1 MSEDFDAAVASTL
14 QPSPA
19 QAARVGFSVAA
30 DTNPDAH
37 AEALRVARRTGVPVD
52 TVTAY
57 PQEMKR
63 QAAVGSIDFDT
74 LAKTSPATAALLAD
88 VEKAKVSHDDVEGL
102 ANTENALKAWKG
114 PAPSF
119 ASVAGGL
126 AESLKFKP
134 LIAGLRLAFN
144 DALFGAGGDVSD
156 QVRRAD
162 LVRKAGQAQAQQDY
176 TTPAFESSTA
186 SGLYSGGVSI
196 MQNLPGLAASILT
209 GSPAPG
215 LALAGIN
222 SAAPAYGKYSARGA
236 LAGEAALGAGMEGSI
251 EVLTEALPMGFL
263 VKNFGRAGF
272 GEFMTGL
279 LGREIPTE
287 IIATLTQNLTDAAI
301 ANPDVTMADY
311 LKAQPDAVYQTI
323 LATLVQSAAMGGAGK
338 IVQVATGRAQAVQ
351 DAERGGEYL
360 DKLNQAIAA
369 SKVLQRD
376 PETFEQFV
384 SSAAE
389 GAPVQAVFI
398 DANTLLQSGV
408 AEQVIAASPAV
419 ASQIQQAAQ
428 IGGQIAIPIDEYA
441 AKIAP
446 TDAAGTLLDH
456 LKTDPEGF
464 SRAEAQQYM
473 QSHAEELRAEVERAM
488 EDRQGHDAFRE
499 SADVV
504 RAEIRKQL
512 DDAGRFTGPA
522 NDAYATLV
530 GNFFAVQA
538 AKMGITPQELYARY
552 PLNVTAQA
560 VGGAQFDQAEN
571 SGNVSGM
578 DDAEKAAVNIWRRLA
593 DAEDSHGKL
602 GVLKEV
608 RAIIESRPDL
618 AGSVLIEAKN
628 LGYDIEADGGL
639 NLALIKASNASGNYL
654 GVDSSALE
662 NYQGPDAVVSDGN
675 RSENSTSG
683 RDSSSVEPPRAR
695 QVDDNSVAVSDVGHI
710 SSRQEAKK
718 IEDTVSDRAAK
729 VSEMRI
735 PPPEIPKK
743 LSQKQ
748 FEGILQDIDAFGPC
762 LPKDDP
768 DRVREFRSILSRL
781 KAAGVDYIDMYH
793 VTDAS
798 IHDFIT
804 DGITG
809 SSVDHAGAFSGRLR
823 SKSVYG
829 FLDPDDIQDTYDGV
843 LGAESDTPNV
853 IHIKIPVANIINFR
867 WDSNFNVTF
876 GSYSGVRFIGNV
888 PPKWIDGAYKYD
900 ISTGK
905 VIAVEKINKQSTST
919 GSDVL
924 NQGPRGA
931 FSPASNTITLLKAA
945 DLSTF
950 LHETGHFFLE
960 AQLDMSA
967 RLAAVQERT
976 EGENEIIRD
985 ANALLAWFGLRD
997 IHEWNA
1003 LDFEEKRDYH
1013 ERFARGFEAY
1023 LFEGKAPSI
1032 ELQGVFQRFRAW
1044 LVNIYRD
1051 LKNLNV
1057 ELTDEVR
1064 SVMDRMIATGE
1075 QIQLAERGRSM
1086 MPLFRTAEQAGMTPE
1101 EFAAYQAL
1109 GAQSTADAVEDLQA
1123 RGLRDL
1129 QWLRNARGREIA
1141 RLQKQGET
1149 QRASLRMEV
1158 RREVMSQPVYRAWQ
1172 FLTGKISEVDKLVP
1186 PERFKSDP
1194 DIVDPG
1200 IDSLFS
1206 AIAKLG
1212 GINRE
1217 SAAGMWGVKPEDKPA
1232 SGLFGKPVLRAEGKG
1247 LTVDQMAEK
1256 LAELGY
1262 LKHDENGNTALRD
1275 FEEAFHAE
1283 MGGSPVYSSQA
1294 DYDVLRANS
1303 VRPGDQ
1309 VIAGNLLTGR
1319 LDRAALSEIGEPA
1332 EAVAAVKALRMTADN
1347 GLHPDIVAELFG
1359 FSSGDELVRTLAE
1372 ATPPKEEIDAI
1383 TDQRMMEQFGE
1394 LATPEAIARSADKAI
1409 HNDARARMIA
1419 TEINALAKATGRR
1432 KVLASAAREYAA
1444 AMIARLRVR
1453 DIRPGQYASA
1463 EAKAARAAQ
1472 KASQSGDL
1480 ATSAAEKR
1488 NELVNNYATRAAYDA
1503 QEEVAAGVRYLKKFD
1518 SAAVRKALTADYAD
1532 QIDALLE
1539 RFDLRTGQSL
1549 TAIDKRAALADWIK
1563 SQQDAGIEPDIPPE
1577 LLDGAFRKSFKDM
1590 TVEEF
1595 RGLLDAVKQI
1605 EHLGRLKQY
1614 LLTAKGRREY
1624 EAARNEIV
1632 ASIELHADG
1641 RTADTRTPTTRMGRA
1656 LQGLKRFGA
1665 AHIKAAT
1672 WARIMDGGKDGGPMW
1687 EYFVRAANERGDM
1700 ETTMRSDATK
1710 ALSEIMTPVFA
1721 QPGRMGGKGQFF
1733 PTINRSLNREA
1744 RIALALNVGNE
1755 GNLQR
1760 LLGGEGWTVA
1770 QIMPVLQSLTPQEL
1784 VAVQQVW
1791 DHFESY
1797 RPQIAAKERRIYGK
1811 EPAWVAPGS
1820 AVTAQ
1825 LGLRGGYY
1833 PIKYDP
1839 AASQRAEE
1847 HADAEGAKRQLQG
1860 AYTTATTRRSFTK
1873 SRVEE
1878 VSGRPLLYTLTGLYS
1893 GVNDVIHDLAWH
1905 EWLIDTNRLLRSK
1918 SIDSAIRNHYG
1929 PEVKGQFKTWAGDI
1943 AEGEKGTAD
1952 AVDAMLGYVRQ
1963 SVSVAG
1969 LGFNV
1974 VSAAM
1979 QPLGITQSIV
1989 RVGPSWVGRGIAKYI
2004 AHPISLTREVN
2015 EMSSFM
2021 ENRARTRSRELNELR
2036 NQVQDQS
2043 AVKEW
2048 VGRYAYFL
2056 MMRFQQAVDVPTWW
2070 GAYERALAE
2079 GNDEERAISLA
2090 DQGVIDSQG
2099 SGHLKDQAA
2108 IERVGAGG
2116 KLFTVFYSFMNTA
2129 LNLGVQQGMTEKS
2142 AAKQAAN
2149 YALLYLISPLL
2160 GMALKAAITP
2170 GDSGDDDPEK
2180 IARKLLSAEIDYLM
2194 GLFVGLRELSDA
2206 AKTLTGANDMGR
2218 DYQGPAGLRLFA
2230 DIGKF
2235 AMQAHQGDLDDAFR
2249 KAFINLMGDLFG
2261 LPAAQINRTITGTQA
2276 LAEGETENPAAIVF
2290 GFQRK
2295 H

>member
-1 MSEDFDAAVASTL
+1 MSDDFDAAVAATL

-52 TVTAY
+52 TVLAY

-88 VEKAKVSHDDVEGL
+88 TEKAKVAHDDVDGMRNAED
-102 ANTENALKAWKG
+102 ALKSWKG

-119 ASVAGGL
+119 ASVSGGL
-126 AESLKFKP
+126 AEALKFKP

-144 DALFGAGGDVSD
+144 DAMFGTGGDAGD

-186 SGLYSGGVSI
+186 SGVYSGGVSLL
-196 MQNLPGLAASILT
+196 QNLPGVAASIMT
-209 GSPAPG
+209 GSLAPG
-215 LALAGIN
+215 LALAGLN
-222 SAAPAYGKYSARGA
+222 SAASAYGKYSARGA
-236 LAGEAALGAGMEGSI
+236 SAGEAALGAGMEGSI

-263 VKNFGRAGF
+263 VKNFGRVGF

-287 IIATLTQNLTDAAI
+287 IIATLVQNMTDSAI
-301 ANPDVTMADY
+301 ANPDVTMTDY
-311 LKAQPDAVYQTI
+311 LNAQPDAVYQTV
-323 LATLVQSAAMGGAGK
+323 LATLVQSVAMGGAGK
-338 IVQVATGRAQAVQ
+338 IVQVATGRAQAAQ

-360 DKLNQAIAA
+360 DKLNQAMAA

-384 SSAAE
+384 ASAAE

-398 DANTLLQSGV
+398 DANTLMQSDV
-408 AEQVIAASPAV
+408 ADQVIAASPAV
-419 ASQIQQAAQ
+419 ASQIQQAMQ
-428 IGGQIAIPIDEYA
+428 TGGQIAIPIDEYA

-446 TDAAGTLLDH
+446 TDAAGALLEH

-473 QSHAEELRAEVERAM
+473 QSHAEDLRAEVERAM
-488 EDRQGHDAFRE
+488 EDQQGHDAFRE

-504 RAEIRKQL
+504 RAEIRTQL
-512 DDAGRFTGPA
+512 DAAGRFTGPA
-522 NDAYATLV
+522 NDAYASLV

-560 VGGAQFDQAEN
+560 VGGAQFDQGVSYKTFRGASPDGANDFGVAGKGEYSAGRRQTAEMYAGRDGRVDEREVTLN
-571 SGNVSGM
+571 NPLSATYAELMDLQTQLYGRPLTGFEPDLSQQFDEWLRARGHDGVVLFDPEMSTTVPEEVVKLADLTAQAVGGAQFDQGVIKAARAEPTGKISPITRKPVFELFDANGQRIKLTHIYTSA
-578 DDAEKAAVNIWRRLA
+578 DDAVAGHNAPKPGAPTAATYTLP
-593 DAEDSHGKL
+593 EPELPLS
-602 GVLKEV
+602 
-608 RAIIESRPDL
+608 
-618 AGSVLIEAKN
+618 
-628 LGYDIEADGGL
+628 
-639 NLALIKASNASGNYL
+639 SNWKQVKGQKF
-654 GVDSSALE
+654 SALDE
-662 NYQGPDAVVSDGN
+662 DDGY
-675 RSENSTSG
+675 
-683 RDSSSVEPPRAR
+683 
-695 QVDDNSVAVSDVGHI
+695 
-710 SSRQEAKK
+710 
-718 IEDTVSDRAAK
+718 
-729 VSEMRI
+729 
-735 PPPEIPKK
+735 
-743 LSQKQ
+743 L
-748 FEGILQDIDAFGPC
+748 
-762 LPKDDP
+762 
-768 DRVREFRSILSRL
+768 
-781 KAAGVDYIDMYH
+781 YH
-793 VTDAS
+793 VTAAPNAGGIRAS
-798 IHDFIT
+798 GLTPNRGGMFGNAYKGHSAGKVFIT
-804 DGITG
+804 ERSGVSFWKSRIEDQLQHA
-809 SSVDHAGAFSGRLR
+809 SDNPASVVVMRIQK
-823 SKSVYG
+823 SKINAQ
-829 FLDPDDIQDTYDGV
+829 LTPDDVGTKDARARAYYSTETLFQ
-843 LGAESDTPNV
+843 GA
-853 IHIKIPVANIINFR
+853 
-867 WDSNFNVTF
+867 
-876 GSYSGVRFIGNV
+876 
-888 PPKWIDGAYKYD
+888 
-900 ISTGK
+900 
-905 VIAVEKINKQSTST
+905 
-919 GSDVL
+919 
-924 NQGPRGA
+924 QGPRGA

-960 AQLDMSA
+960 AQLDMAA
-967 RLAAVQERT
+967 RLAAVEERT

-985 ANALLAWFGLRD
+985 ANALLTWFGLRD

-1051 LKNLNV
+1051 LKALNV

-1064 SVMDRMIATGE
+1064 GVMDRMIATGE

-1086 MPLFRTAEQAGMTPE
+1086 MPLFRTAEQAGMTPD

-1109 GAQSTADAVEDLQA
+1109 GTQSTADAVEDLQA

-1129 QWLRNARGREIA
+1129 QWLHNARGREIA

-1149 QRASLRMEV
+1149 QRANLRMEV

-1172 FLTGKISEVDKLVP
+1172 FLTGKISEGDKLAP
-1186 PERFKSDP
+1186 PERVKPDP

-1200 IDSLFS
+1200 IDSLFA

-1217 SAAGMWGVKPEDKPA
+1217 SAAGLWGVKPEDKPA

-1247 LTVDQMAEK
+1247 ATVDQMAEK

-1275 FEEAFHAE
+1275 FEDAFRAE
-1283 MGGSPVYSSQA
+1283 LGGSPVYSSQA
-1294 DYDVLRANS
+1294 DYDALSAND

-1309 VIAGNLLTGR
+1309 VIAGNLLAGR
-1319 LDRAALSEIGEPA
+1319 LDRAGLADIAAPA
-1332 EAVAAVKALRMTADN
+1332 EAVAAVEARRMTAKT

-1419 TEINALAKATGRR
+1419 TEINALAKATGQR

-1463 EAKAARAAQ
+1463 EARAARAAQ
-1472 KASQSGDL
+1472 KASQSGEL
-1480 ATSAAEKR
+1480 ATAAAEKR
-1488 NELVNNYATRAAYDA
+1488 NELVNNYAARAAYDA

-1518 SAAVRKALTADYAD
+1518 STAVRKALTADYAD

-1549 TAIDKRAALADWIK
+1549 KTIDKRAALADWIK

-1641 RTADTRTPTTRMGRA
+1641 RTADTRTPTTSMGRA

-1700 ETTMRSDATK
+1700 ETTMRAGATK
-1710 ALSEIMTPVFA
+1710 ALSEIMAPVFA
-1721 QPGRMGGKGQFF
+1721 QPGPMGGKGKFF
-1733 PTINRSLNREA
+1733 PSINRSLNREA

-1811 EPAWVAPGS
+1811 EPAWVVPGS

-1860 AYTTATTRRSFTK
+1860 AYTSATTRRSFTK

-1905 EWLIDTNRLLRSK
+1905 EWLIDTNRLLKSK
-1918 SIDSAIRNHYG
+1918 SIDAAIRNHYG
-1929 PEVKGQFKTWAGDI
+1929 PEVKGQLKTWAADI

-1952 AVDAMLGYVRQ
+1952 AVEAMLGYVRQ

-1989 RVGPSWVGRGIAKYI
+1989 RVGPRWVGRGIAKYI

-2015 EMSSFM
+2015 QMSSFM

-2070 GAYERALAE
+2070 GAYERAITE
-2079 GNDEERAISLA
+2079 GNDEERAVSLA

-2099 SGHLKDQAA
+2099 SGLLKDQSGV
-2108 IERVGAGG
+2108 ERASAGG

-2129 LNLGVQQGMTEKS
+2129 LNLGVSQGMTEKS

-2149 YALLYLISPLL
+2149 YALLYLIPPLL

-2180 IARKLLSAEIDYLM
+2180 LARKLLAAEIDYLM

-2206 AKTLTGANDMGR
+2206 AKTLAGANDMGR
-2218 DYQGPAGLRLFA
+2218 DYQGPTGLRLFA

-2261 LPAAQINRTITGTQA
+2261 LPAAQINRTITGTKA
-2276 LAEGETENPAAIVF
+2276 LAEGETENPAAIAF
-2290 GFQRK
+2290 GFQKPR
-2295 H
+2295 

>member
-1 MSEDFDAAVASTL
+1 MSDDFDAAVASTL

-52 TVTAY
+52 TVLAY

-88 VEKAKVSHDDVEGL
+88 TEKAKVAHDDVDGMRNAED
-102 ANTENALKAWKG
+102 ALKSWKR

-119 ASVAGGL
+119 ASVSGGL
-126 AESLKFKP
+126 AEALKFKP

-144 DALFGAGGDVSD
+144 DAMFGTGGDAGD

-186 SGLYSGGVSI
+186 SGVYSGGVSLL
-196 MQNLPGLAASILT
+196 QNLPGLAASIMT

-215 LALAGIN
+215 LALAGMN

-236 LAGEAALGAGMEGSI
+236 SAGEAALGAGMESSI

-263 VKNFGRAGF
+263 VKNFGRVGF

-287 IIATLTQNLTDAAI
+287 IIATLVQNMTDSAI
-301 ANPDVTMADY
+301 ANPDVTMTDY
-311 LKAQPDAVYQTI
+311 LNAQPDAVYQTV
-323 LATLVQSAAMGGAGK
+323 LATLVQSVAMGGAGK
-338 IVQVATGRAQAVQ
+338 IVQVATGRAQAAQ

-360 DKLNQAIAA
+360 DKLNQAMAA

-384 SSAAE
+384 ASAAE
-389 GAPVQAVFI
+389 GTPVQAVFI
-398 DANTLLQSGV
+398 DANTLMQSDV
-408 AEQVIAASPAV
+408 ADQVIAASPAV
-419 ASQIQQAAQ
+419 ASQIQQAMQ
-428 IGGQIAIPIDEYA
+428 TGGQIAIPIDEYA
-441 AKIAP
+441 AKIAT
-446 TDAAGTLLDH
+446 TDAAGALLEH

-473 QSHAEELRAEVERAM
+473 QSHAEDLRAEVERAM
-488 EDRQGHDAFRE
+488 EDQQGHDAFRE

-504 RAEIRKQL
+504 RAEIRTQL
-512 DDAGRFTGPA
+512 DAAGRFTGPA
-522 NDAYATLV
+522 NDAYASLV

-560 VGGAQFDQAEN
+560 VGGAQFDQGVSYKTFRGVSPDGANDFGVAGKGEYSAGRRQTAEMYAGRDGRVEEREVTLN
-571 SGNVSGM
+571 NPLSATYAELM
-578 DDAEKAAVNIWRRLA
+578 DLQTQLYGRPLTGFEPDLSQQFDEWLRARGHDGVVLFDPEMSTTVPEEVVKLA
-593 DAEDSHGKL
+593 DL
-602 GVLKEV
+602 PTQ
-608 RAIIESRPDL
+608 R
-618 AGSVLIEAKN
+618 
-628 LGYDIEADGGL
+628 
-639 NLALIKASNASGNYL
+639 
-654 GVDSSALE
+654 LE
-662 NYQGPDAVVSDGN
+662 
-675 RSENSTSG
+675 
-683 RDSSSVEPPRAR
+683 
-695 QVDDNSVAVSDVGHI
+695 
-710 SSRQEAKK
+710 
-718 IEDTVSDRAAK
+718 
-729 VSEMRI
+729 
-735 PPPEIPKK
+735 
-743 LSQKQ
+743 
-748 FEGILQDIDAFGPC
+748 
-762 LPKDDP
+762 
-768 DRVREFRSILSRL
+768 
-781 KAAGVDYIDMYH
+781 
-793 VTDAS
+793 
-798 IHDFIT
+798 
-804 DGITG
+804 
-809 SSVDHAGAFSGRLR
+809 
-823 SKSVYG
+823 
-829 FLDPDDIQDTYDGV
+829 
-843 LGAESDTPNV
+843 
-853 IHIKIPVANIINFR
+853 
-867 WDSNFNVTF
+867 
-876 GSYSGVRFIGNV
+876 
-888 PPKWIDGAYKYD
+888 
-900 ISTGK
+900 
-905 VIAVEKINKQSTST
+905 
-919 GSDVL
+919 
-924 NQGPRGA
+924 QGPRGA

-960 AQLDMSA
+960 AQLDMAA
-967 RLAAVQERT
+967 RLAAVEERT

-985 ANALLAWFGLRD
+985 ANALLTWFGLRD

-1051 LKNLNV
+1051 LKALNV

-1064 SVMDRMIATGE
+1064 GVMDRMIATGE

-1109 GAQSTADAVEDLQA
+1109 GTQSTADAVEDLQA

-1129 QWLRNARGREIA
+1129 QWLHNARGREIA

-1149 QRASLRMEV
+1149 QRANLRMEV

-1172 FLTGKISEVDKLVP
+1172 FLTGKISEGDKLAP
-1186 PERFKSDP
+1186 PERVKPDP

-1200 IDSLFS
+1200 IDSLFA

-1217 SAAGMWGVKPEDKPA
+1217 SAAGLWGVKPEDKPA

-1247 LTVDQMAEK
+1247 ATVDQMAEK

-1262 LKHDENGNTALRD
+1262 LEHDENGNTALRD
-1275 FEEAFHAE
+1275 FEDAFRVE
-1283 MGGSPVYSSQA
+1283 LGGSPVYSSQA
-1294 DYDVLRANS
+1294 DYDALSAND

-1309 VIAGNLLTGR
+1309 VIAGNLLAGR
-1319 LDRAALSEIGEPA
+1319 LDRAGLADIAAPA
-1332 EAVAAVKALRMTADN
+1332 EAVAAVEARRMTAKT

-1359 FSSGDELVRTLAE
+1359 FSSGDELVRALAE
-1372 ATPPKEEIDAI
+1372 ATPPKEEIDAL

-1419 TEINALAKATGRR
+1419 TEINALAKATGQR

-1463 EAKAARAAQ
+1463 EARAARAAQ
-1472 KASQSGDL
+1472 KASQSGEL
-1480 ATSAAEKR
+1480 ATAAAEKR
-1488 NELVNNYATRAAYDA
+1488 NELVNNYAARAAYDA

-1518 SAAVRKALTADYAD
+1518 STAVRKALTADYAD

-1549 TAIDKRAALADWIK
+1549 KTIDKRAALADWIK

-1641 RTADTRTPTTRMGRA
+1641 RTADTRTPTTSMGRA

-1700 ETTMRSDATK
+1700 ETTMRAGATK
-1710 ALSEIMTPVFA
+1710 ALSEIMAPVFA
-1721 QPGRMGGKGQFF
+1721 QPGPMGGKGKFF
-1733 PTINRSLNREA
+1733 PSINRSLNREA

-1770 QIMPVLQSLTPQEL
+1770 QVMPVLQSLTPQEL

-1860 AYTTATTRRSFTK
+1860 AYTSATTRRSFTK

-1905 EWLIDTNRLLRSK
+1905 EWLIDTNRLLKSK
-1918 SIDSAIRNHYG
+1918 SIDAAIRNHYG
-1929 PEVKGQFKTWAGDI
+1929 PEVKGQLKTWAADI

-1952 AVDAMLGYVRQ
+1952 AVEAMLGYVRQ

-1989 RVGPSWVGRGIAKYI
+1989 RVGPQWVGRGIAKYI

-2015 EMSSFM
+2015 QMSSFM

-2070 GAYERALAE
+2070 GAYEKAIAE
-2079 GNDEERAISLA
+2079 GNDEERAVSLA

-2099 SGHLKDQAA
+2099 GGLLKDQSGV
-2108 IERVGAGG
+2108 ERASAGG

-2149 YALLYLISPLL
+2149 YALLYLIPPLL

-2180 IARKLLSAEIDYLM
+2180 LARKLLAAEIDYLM

-2206 AKTLTGANDMGR
+2206 AKTLAGANDMGR

-2261 LPAAQINRTITGTQA
+2261 LPAAQINRTITGTKA
-2276 LAEGETENPAAIVF
+2276 LAEGETENPAAVVF
-2290 GFQRK
+2290 GFQKPR
-2295 H
+2295 